1 VECEHD
7 DGAAEGSAVDGV
19 AALAKERFGI
29 EYLFPLQRMAVANVL
44 DAITGEEP
52 SRQLVLFPTGFGKS
66 LCFQLPALLAPGPT
80 VVVYPLLALMNDQKR
95 SLEKRGIP
103 CAFFRGGMEEEE
115 RRRECEVVTSGR
127 AKIVITNPE
136 CLATP
141 RLRDFLAGAKVFHL
155 AIDEAHCVSEWGET
169 FRPAYLELGKSVE
182 AIAPAA
188 LSAFTATAS
197 PTVADAIAKH
207 IFNGTPYSLVTA
219 DIDKPNIRY
228 SVEPTLSPLHTLMRL
243 VTEKPK
249 PLIVFDQSRAGVR
262 RLCEVI
268 AGRGGPETKFYH
280 AGLEREEKNAVE
292 SWFMESGDGVLAA
305 TCAYGMGVD
314 KRNIRTV
321 VHFSPPASVEAYLQE
336 SGRAGRDGGPAEA
349 ILIREVGADGRP
361 AARGGLAAK
370 RNEAA
375 NPEADSDG
383 ASPEAALR
391 EERRLAFLAY
401 GSIAACR
408 RETLHSLMGAALDSP
423 CSGCDVCDGASKSDP
438 EGMAELRRFFS
449 ANPGRFDPAQAA
461 RLLGQERIESLGARR
476 GGPACNPDCRSACAA
491 APWEARFFRGFRGA
505 PSTCAEAGAL
515 SAWDEKDVRAL
526 LRSSAARG
534 LLSGKRSALA
544 AKLGLRCSQKLS
556 LKALP

>member
-1 VECEHD
+1 MEIVSD
-7 DGAAEGSAVDGV
+7 LLASSQKDPV
-19 AALAKERFGI
+19 ADLASSKFGI
-29 EYLFPLQRMAVANVL
+29 DYLFPLQRMAVANVL
-44 DAITGEEP
+44 DAAEGEGP

-103 CAFFRGGMEEEE
+103 CAFFRGGMDEEE
-115 RRRECEVVTSGR
+115 RRRECEAVTSGK

-141 RLRDFLAGAKVFHL
+141 RLRGFLAGAKVFHL

-197 PTVADAIAKH
+197 PTVAAAIARH

-243 VTEKPK
+243 VAEKPK

-268 AGRGGPETKFYH
+268 AGRGGPEARFYH

-292 SWFMESGDGVLAA
+292 SWFMESEGGVLAA

-349 ILIREVGADGRP
+349 ILIRDAWTVDRP
-361 AARGGLAAK
+361 EAK
-370 RNEAA
+370 RVTGSEA
-375 NPEADSDG
+375 PG
-383 ASPEAALR
+383 PEAALR
-391 EERRLAFLAY
+391 EERRRAFLAY
-401 GSIAACR
+401 GSAPACR
-408 RETLHSLMGAALDSP
+408 RETLHALMGAALDSP
-423 CSGCDVCDGASKSDP
+423 CSGCDTCDGGPRSAP
-438 EGMAELRRFFS
+438 EGLAELTRFF
-449 ANPGRFDPAQAA
+449 ALNPGRFDSPQAV
-461 RLLGQERIESLGARR
+461 RLLGQEKMESLGARR
-476 GGPACNPDCRSACAA
+476 EDPSRDAFVGESRH
-491 APWEARFFRGFRGA
+491 FKGFRGT
-505 PSTCAEAGAL
+505 PPTCAGAGSL
-515 SAWDEKDVRAL
+515 SAWDEKDIRAL
-526 LRSSAARG
+526 IRSAAARG
-534 LLSGKRSALA
+534 LLSAKRSALA
-544 AKLGLRCSQKLS
+544 ARLGKRGSQKLS
-556 LKALP
+556 LTPLS